1 MQEEDY
7 SIRDVQEH
15 SYTGWFWRLRST
27 LASIWIVI
35 RHRETILIAVEIN
48 DSSRTYKLRVRFK
61 GLVDHAVYEVVE
73 QWAKFA
79 LTAEKLRTK
88 AQKIINVERKRP

>member
-35 RHRETILIAVEIN
+35 RHRETILIAVEITI
-48 DSSRTYKLRVRFK
+48 R
-61 GLVDHAVYEVVE
+61 
-73 QWAKFA
+73 
-79 LTAEKLRTK
+79 
-88 AQKIINVERKRP
+88 VERTNCAFDSRDWLTTRSTKWLNSGQSLL